1 MTTAVA
7 GAPARGWRLWWTAA
21 RPRTLTLA
29 AAPVLAGSA
38 LAWAEGA
45 VPLWSA
51 ALATLAAAL
60 LIQIGTNLHNDAAD
74 FERGND
80 GADRLGPLRVTAAGW
95 ATGAQVRGAA
105 RAAFATALLLG
116 VYLVAVGGWPIF
128 AVGCASLLAGY
139 AYSGGARPISHT
151 PFGEIFVWVF
161 FGVVA
166 VAGSYWLQAGSVSW
180 SAFAAGGALGLPA
193 AAVLLVNNLRDL
205 DADRRAGRR
214 TLAAVLG
221 DVGARRFHATLLSL
235 PFLVLPLLAAGGHG
249 GAWLALLAAPAAVA
263 VVLRLRGAQG
273 VALNRVLADTARAQ
287 FVFGLLLAVGCLL

>member
-1 MTTAVA
+1 MTASVM
-7 GAPARGWRLWWTAA
+7 GAPRGMRLWWTAA

-29 AAPVLAGSA
+29 ASPVFAGSA

-45 VPLWSA
+45 APAWGP

-80 GADRLGPLRVTAAGW
+80 DADRLGPLRVTAAGW
-95 ATGAQVRGAA
+95 ATAAQVRGASHT
-105 RAAFATALLLG
+105 AFFCALLLG
-116 VYLVAVGGWPIF
+116 IYLVAVGGWPIF

-139 AYSGGARPISHT
+139 AYSGGTRPISHT
-151 PFGEIFVWVF
+151 PFGEVFVWVF

-166 VAGSYWLQAGSVSW
+166 VAGSYWLQAGRVSA
-180 SAFAAGGALGLPA
+180 SALIAGGALGFPA

-205 DADRRAGRR
+205 VADAAAGRR

-221 DVGARRFHATLLSL
+221 DAGARRLHGALLFL
-235 PFLVLPLLAAGGHG
+235 PFAAVPPLAAERA
-249 GAWLALLAAPAAVA
+249 GAWLTLLALPAAIA
-263 VVLRLRGAQG
+263 VVLRLRSAQG
-273 VALNRVLADTARAQ
+273 PALNRVLADTARAQ

>member
-1 MTTAVA
+1 MTAALCV
-7 GAPARGWRLWWTAA
+7 PPRGLRLWWTAA

-29 AAPVLAGSA
+29 AAPVLVGSA

-45 VPLWSA
+45 APVWGA

-60 LIQIGTNLHNDAAD
+60 LIQVGTNLHNDAAD

-95 ATGAQVRGAA
+95 ATGAQVRGASH
-105 RAAFATALLLG
+105 AAFLTALLLG
-116 VYLVAVGGWPIF
+116 AYLVAVGGWPIF
-128 AVGCASLLAGY
+128 AVGCASLIAGY

-151 PFGEIFVWVF
+151 PFGEVFVWVF
-161 FGVVA
+161 FGLVA
-166 VAGSYWLQAGSVSW
+166 VVGSYWLQAGRLSP
-180 SAFAAGGALGLPA
+180 SALIAGGALGFPA
-193 AAVLLVNNLRDL
+193 AAVLLVNNLRDVVA
-205 DADRRAGRR
+205 DAAAGRR

-221 DVGARRFHATLLSL
+221 DAGARRLHAVLLLL
-235 PFLVLPLLAAGGHG
+235 PFAAVPPLAAERA
-249 GAWLALLAAPAAVA
+249 GAWLALLALPAALA

-273 VALNRVLADTARAQ
+273 AALNRVLADTARAQ